1 MSIFKVASKDQS
13 FLRIVLHGCPGAGK
27 TWTSLTIAHY
37 LEKLYGYQT
46 GSIVLADTE
55 RSSAAKYAGEEY
67 NEEGDKFYFQT
78 VSDDFFQGNY
88 SEKKFNT
95 LLAECSKE
103 KVPILIIDS
112 MSHFWNGVGGIMDA
126 VDVEAGKMKNP
137 NSFVAWKAGD
147 SIYRRMVQNL
157 TTYKGHIICTLRAKM
172 AYEQKTNDKGYK
184 ELQRLGM
191 APEMRD
197 HFVSELDV
205 EGILDEDHKLR
216 VGKTRCNSVD
226 AKVFPRPGLEF
237 TKLLF
242 DWATTGDR
250 AKDVFAEMNADADK
264 VKTKEDLDNFLGKIK
279 NNKIFMSDSE
289 VEQLR
294 SRYTEL
300 TGSVK

>member
-1 MSIFKVASKDQS
+1 MSIFKIASKDQS

-27 TWTSLTIAHY
+27 TWTALTMAHY
-37 LEKLYGYQT
+37 LERLYGYQP

-55 RSSAAKYAGEEY
+55 RSSAAKYAGEVY
-67 NEEGDKFYFQT
+67 NEDGDKFHFQT
-78 VSDDFFQGNY
+78 VSDEFFQGNY

-95 LLAECSKE
+95 LLAECQKE

-112 MSHFWNGVGGIMDA
+112 MSHFWNGEGGIMSA
-126 VDVEAGKMKNP
+126 VDNEAQKMKNP

-157 TTYKGHIICTLRAKM
+157 TTYKGHIITTLRAKM

-205 EGILDEDHKLR
+205 EGMIDEDHKLR
-216 VGKTRCNSVD
+216 VGKTRCNAVD
-226 AKVFPRPGLEF
+226 GKVFPRPGLEF
-237 TKLLF
+237 TKLLY
-242 DWATTGDR
+242 DWATSGTKAR
-250 AKDVFAEMNADADK
+250 DVFTEIKADATS
-264 VKTKEDLDNFLGKIK
+264 VKTKEDVENFLGKIK
-279 NNKIFMSDSE
+279 NNKIFLSD
-289 VEQLR
+289 VELDELRNLYTQL
-294 SRYTEL
+294 SAT
-300 TGSVK
+300 VK